1 MGDFNRTA
9 ENHHLKDFPD
19 FNDLKIW
26 QKRPTTTDLFLTNR
40 KGSFTKSSTNET
52 AMSDYRKPKFVYYRC
67 FKSFNKELSKK
78 NISKNLKNIDNSFEV
93 YCDTFTNSLHCYAP
107 SKKKKNRF
115 NHNKFMTNYLW
126 KNYLWKLWSDP
137 VCAVSIL
144 KIAHTRTGQSI
155 KTT

>member
-78 NISKNLKNIDNSFEV
+78 NISKNFKNIDNSFEV

-107 SKKKKNRF
+107 SKKKKIALVI
-115 NHNKFMTNYLW
+115 TSLW
-126 KNYLWKLWSDP
+126 
-137 VCAVSIL
+137 
-144 KIAHTRTGQSI
+144 RTTYG
-155 KTT
+155 KTTYGNYDQIPFAQ